1 MRVENLPS
9 ARVRCPSARESR
21 GHPCLSCGR
30 QVVRRPYVFLFRDA
44 KDPMERGVI
53 NLATAQ
59 IQFSEDQ
66 QDDVPN
72 SFRCDSVLNPFRC
85 DSVHNSGTLQ
95 WYRC

>member
-1 MRVENLPS
+1 MFSPEFLPFPCIRHS
-9 ARVRCPSARESR
+9 PLSLFLPLITITSLVMTEAVSR
-21 GHPCLSCGR
+21 LH

-44 KDPMERGVI
+44 KDPVERGVI

-72 SFRCDSVLNPFRC
+72 SFRCVECGL
-85 DSVHNSGTLQ
+85 
-95 WYRC
+95 